1 MENNNTK
8 SLFRRFSS
16 LIASGT
22 LRHGDLPD
30 PRLLLA
36 ERGDL
41 AIFYA
46 PFDYVAPDARV
57 VLVGITPGMVQ
68 ARNSL
73 DMAESLL
80 HQGISSAE
88 AESGA
93 KKAASFSGPM
103 RKNLVDLLDG
113 VGINRWL
120 GLQTTADLFG
130 KAGHLVHFT
139 SVLRYPV
146 FYKGANYSGNPSP
159 ERSPFLLQQV
169 EEYFFREIEQLKQ
182 AIFVPLGDVPRKML
196 EMAVGRGL
204 LSPGRVLNGLPHPSG
219 ANAERIAYF
228 LGRKSAS
235 ACSSKCNTAA
245 LDAAKISI
253 ATMVE
258 QLSQ

>member
-1 MENNNTK
+1 MENNNTNH
-8 SLFRRFSS
+8 LFDRFSS
-16 LIASGT
+16 LISSGT
-22 LRHGDLPD
+22 LRHTDTPD
-30 PRLLLA
+30 PRLRLA
-36 ERGDL
+36 ERGDFQV
-41 AIFYA
+41 FYA

-73 DMAESLL
+73 DTASTLLRQGESFADAEC
-80 HQGISSAE
+80 
-88 AESGA
+88 GA

-103 RKNLVDLLDG
+103 RKNLVDLLNG

-120 GLQTTADLFG
+120 GLETAADLFG

-159 ERSPFLLQQV
+159 ERIPFLLQQV
-169 EEYFFREIEQLKQ
+169 EEYFFREIEQLKH
-182 AIFVPLGDVPRKML
+182 AVFIPLGDVPRKML
-196 EMAVGRGL
+196 DIAVERGL
-204 LSPGRVLNGLPHPSG
+204 LTSGRIINGLPHPSG

-228 LGRKSAS
+228 LGRKSAA

-245 LDAAKISI
+245 LDAAKITI
-253 ATMVE
+253 AGKIE
-258 QLSQ
+258 QLPR